1 VAEGSRDPERRLTL
15 RDESDIVVARRHV
28 RELGERQRLSRVAV
42 EALATA
48 VTEIARNV
56 IVHAESGEVYLRGE
70 RAIRGGV
77 ERGLVVVVVKDGG
90 PGIPN
95 VEAAM
100 VDGFSTGVGLGMGLP
115 GARRMVDS
123 FEIASAV
130 GQGTTI
136 TLEKWAEPPSLHLG
150 R

>member
-1 VAEGSRDPERRLTL
+1 MTL

-56 IVHAESGEVYLRGE
+56 IVHAQSGEVRLRGE
-70 RAIRGGV
+70 CAVRGGA
-77 ERGLVVVVVKDGG
+77 ERGLVVVVVRDGG
-90 PGIPN
+90 PGIPDI
-95 VEAAM
+95 EAAM
-100 VDGFSTGVGLGMGLP
+100 VDGFSTGLGLGFGLS

-136 TLEKWAEPPSLHLG
+136 TLEKWAEPPSTHLG

>member
-1 VAEGSRDPERRLTL
+1 VVESGGDPERRLTL

-28 RELGERQRLSRVAV
+28 RELGERQHLPRVAV

-56 IVHAESGEVYLRGE
+56 LVHAQSGEVRVHAE
-70 RAIRGGV
+70 RAVRNGA
-77 ERGLVVVVVKDGG
+77 ERGLVVVQVRDGG
-90 PGIPN
+90 PGIPDIG
-95 VEAAM
+95 AAM
-100 VDGFSTGVGLGMGLP
+100 LDGFSTGVGLGMGLP

-123 FEIASAV
+123 FEITSAV

-136 TLEKWAEPPSLHLG
+136 TLEKWAEPSSTHP
-150 R
+150 